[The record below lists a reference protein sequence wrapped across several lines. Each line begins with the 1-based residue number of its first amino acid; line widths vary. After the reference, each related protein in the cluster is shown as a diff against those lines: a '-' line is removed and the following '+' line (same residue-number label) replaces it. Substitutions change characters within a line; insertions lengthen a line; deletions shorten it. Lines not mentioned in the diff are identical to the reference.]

1 MLILIKVDKWGEGV
15 GEVFRIIDRF
25 IITGRGTVY
34 MVDIRKG
41 ADMHIGDILL
51 DLRGNHFKV
60 KGIEMLRRILAE
72 QSMED
77 MPVGLLF
84 ELMDGVEACGNILI
98 RDLQAVNFLF
108 CNHPLYQRKVD
119 EDYEE
124 EYQTAGFDHPCA
136 LFSYEDLERG
146 KLSLYGDSISGLTI
160 YRGWMMKPEMYAAFY
175 SLLEEKGIV
184 LINTPKEYEKYHTLP
199 GWYPDFAEETA
210 ESVWESE
217 GKPEYALSMAKSLA
231 GPYIVKDFVKSRKH
245 EWYDACFIQDIADRE
260 NAEKIIRNFIA
271 RQGASL
277 VGGIV
282 LRRFE
287 ALKQTGFHERSG
299 MPLSEEYRAFIYA
312 GKIMMIDDYWDENG
326 EGKISAEERL
336 WIESIVNRVKSNFV
350 TVDIARKEDGSLIIM
365 ELGDGQVSGLQQ
377 IKAEDFYK
385 AFS

>member
-1 MLILIKVDKWGEGV
+1 
-15 GEVFRIIDRF
+15 
-25 IITGRGTVY
+25 
-34 MVDIRKG
+34 MVDISKG
-41 ADMHIGDILL
+41 ADIHVGDILL
-51 DLRGNHFKV
+51 DLRGNRFKV
-60 KGIEMLRRILAE
+60 KGIEMLRRILGE

-84 ELMDGVEACGNILI
+84 ELMDGVEACGNVFT

-124 EYQTAGFDHPCA
+124 EYQTAGLDHSCA
-136 LFSYEDLERG
+136 LFSYEDLEQG

-184 LINTPKEYEKYHTLP
+184 LINTPKEYERYHTLP
-199 GWYPDFAEETA
+199 GWYSDFAEETA

-217 GKPEYALSMAKSLA
+217 GKPEHALSMAKALA
-231 GPYIVKDFVKSRKH
+231 GPYIVKDYVKSRKH
-245 EWYDACFIQDIADRE
+245 EWYDACFIKDIADRE
-260 NAEKIIRNFIA
+260 NAEKVIRNFVE

-312 GKIMMIDDYWDENG
+312 GKIMMIDNYWTEHG
-326 EGKISAEERL
+326 EGKISVEEKL
-336 WIESIVNRVKSNFV
+336 WIESIASRVKSNFV

>member
-1 MLILIKVDKWGEGV
+1 MLISSKVDKWGESV
-15 GEVFRIIDRF
+15 SEVFRIMDRF

-34 MVDIRKG
+34 MVDISKG
-41 ADMHIGDILL
+41 ADVHVGDILL

-84 ELMDGVEACGNILI
+84 ELMDGVEACGNIFT

-108 CNHPLYQRKVD
+108 CNHPLYQRKAD

-124 EYQTAGFDHPCA
+124 EYQAAGLDHPCA

-146 KLSLYGDSISGLTI
+146 KLSLYGDRISGLTI

-199 GWYPDFAEETA
+199 GWYSDFAEETA

-217 GKPEYALSMAKSLA
+217 GKPEHALSMAKSLA
-231 GPYIVKDFVKSRKH
+231 GPYIVKDYVKSRKH

-271 RQGASL
+271 RQGDSL

-287 ALKQTGFHERSG
+287 ALKRTGFHERSG
-299 MPLSEEYRAFIYA
+299 MPLSEEYRAFLYA
-312 GKIMMIDDYWDENG
+312 GRIMMIDNYWAENG
-326 EGKISAEERL
+326 EGKISAEEKL
-336 WIESIVNRVKSNFV
+336 WIESIANRVKSNFA

-377 IKAEDFYK
+377 IKAEDFYE